1 MMLPTR
7 DDLDALLDG
16 DRVDTLRQVRGGV
29 SYDGLG
35 ACMSPTPPPTRS
47 VYQRRAPTPPAPAP
61 REESAV
67 QRLMRAPISLEDLAR
82 LLDLAYAYRASLHH
96 RPLIVYAD
104 EMHASDYRG

>member
-7 DDLDALLDG
+7 DDLDALLVG

-61 REESAV
+61 RITPV
-67 QRLMRAPISLEDLAR
+67 QPPPGDHIPLSLEEFAR
-82 LLDLAYAYRASLHH
+82 LAELKYGRRS
-96 RPLIVYAD
+96 IVVYAD
-104 EMHASDYRG
+104 EMNASDYRQRG